1 MRPSREK
8 FNYQSSNTN
17 GKTLSLNNIDRAN
30 ISTLS
35 DQELWDITIKGLNDT
50 DNGNIDFDIEKIKLI
65 EEELHKRTQKQMEQY
80 GEIQNTI
87 QIDHKKNMEKVEDLK
102 HLLDDNYSSDSLEK
116 LFNKDSGWNRETQ
129 KKIEWISKSVDTH
142 IEQDKEKFL
151 DNLYDFIVYNNDIKK
166 LENNLQNIKW
176 WIGSYEFNEKCSEIA
191 SKMFRKFENFVE
203 KDNHKEQ
210 IKKMWLD
217 NDINK
222 LYTLLYYINYAYWS
236 GQWAEKLQNI
246 KTALWWILKYTTH
259 GYSWYENSMV
269 DNDYYRTFVWPHTPE
284 EKII

>member
-1 MRPSREK
+1 MRSSREK

-116 LFNKDSGWNRETQ
+116 LFNKDSG
-129 KKIEWISKSVDTH
+129 
-142 IEQDKEKFL
+142 
-151 DNLYDFIVYNNDIKK
+151 
-166 LENNLQNIKW
+166 
-176 WIGSYEFNEKCSEIA
+176 
-191 SKMFRKFENFVE
+191 
-203 KDNHKEQ
+203 
-210 IKKMWLD
+210 
-217 NDINK
+217 
-222 LYTLLYYINYAYWS
+222 
-236 GQWAEKLQNI
+236 
-246 KTALWWILKYTTH
+246 
-259 GYSWYENSMV
+259 
-269 DNDYYRTFVWPHTPE
+269 
-284 EKII
+284 